1 MKRIFLLFTAFFLF
15 TGCNLQGEEGGESV
29 DGGVVVSDAGANVE
43 GLENSEIEDSKFEI
57 TPPEGFD
64 QYFLPTGNGIFF
76 TRTFENEEWMIPD
89 KEGIKQPYRVEIG
102 VFSEAN
108 IMGYENLRDFL
119 AQSYSGYNY
128 EFNGDTLDDGV
139 FVNELRNDKA
149 IKHFFLLSED
159 DIVEAYL
166 EVPGFY
172 FERHQKEF
180 LEIVGKLKP

>member
-29 DGGVVVSDAGANVE
+29 DGGVVVSDAGAN
-43 GLENSEIEDSKFEI
+43 SSKFGI

-64 QYFLPTGNGIFF
+64 QYFLPAGNGIFF
-76 TRTFENEEWMIPD
+76 TKSFENEEWIIPD
-89 KEGIKQPYRVEIG
+89 KQGIKQPYRVEIG

-108 IMGYENLRDFL
+108 IMGYENLREFL
-119 AQSYSGYNY
+119 AQRYSGYNY
-128 EFNGDTLDDGV
+128 EFNGDSLDDGV

-149 IKHFFLLSED
+149 VKHLFLLSED
-159 DIVEAYL
+159 DVIEAYL

-180 LEIVGKLKP
+180 LEIVSKLTP

>member
-1 MKRIFLLFTAFFLF
+1 MKRIFLLFAAFFLF
-15 TGCNLQGEEGGESV
+15 TGCNLQGGSNSGSV
-29 DGGVVVSDAGANVE
+29 DGGVSIEDSGTNAE
-43 GLENSEIEDSKFEI
+43 GLENSKTENSKFEI
-57 TPPEGFD
+57 TPLEGFD
-64 QYFLPTGNGIFF
+64 QYFLPAGNGIFF
-76 TRTFENEEWMIPD
+76 TKTFENEEWMIPD
-89 KEGIKQPYRVEIG
+89 KEGIKQPYKVEIG

-119 AQSYSGYNY
+119 AQRYSGYNY

-149 IKHFFLLSED
+149 VKHFFLLSED

-180 LEIVGKLKP
+180 LEIVGKLTP